1 MYHLPEQHRTIYTIG
16 HSTHSIE
23 DFIHMLHSCGI
34 ELVADIRSFPG
45 SRKFPHF
52 NKYFLEAYLK
62 LAKIDYLHFPDL
74 GGKQRYDKDPEEDTE
89 AQNKGLNGYT
99 AYMATS
105 TFQVAVK
112 QLQYEASKKLTAYMC
127 AEAVWWQCH
136 RRMVSDHLKAEGWKV
151 LHIMSAGKVQEH
163 MYPKE
168 ENSQGSLF

>member
-16 HSTHSIE
+16 HSAHSIE
-23 DFIHMLHSCGI
+23 DFIGMLHSTGV

-74 GGKQRYDKDPEEDTE
+74 GGKQKYDKDAEEDTD
-89 AQNKGLNGYT
+89 KGLSGYA
-99 AYMATS
+99 AYMESSA
-105 TFQVAVK
+105 FRIAIK

-136 RRMVSDHLKAEGWKV
+136 RRFVSDHLKAEGWKV
-151 LHIMSAGKVQEH
+151 LHIIGPGKLQEH
-163 MYPKE
+163 VYPKE